1 MIPQD
6 LDAVDA
12 EWLTDRLQTVAPG
25 VSVHSVEVLRA
36 SDATNFNATLR
47 LVHDS
52 PALPSTVF
60 LKIPPVEPVRRARL
74 DWASM
79 GRREARFYREL
90 APRVD
95 FRVPGVF
102 VADLDDETG
111 EFLLLLEHIDGER
124 LMLPDPTFGVDVDL
138 VAAALH
144 DFATLHAGFEDPLV
158 RNERA
163 PWLGPT
169 GRTSDYGARLLR
181 EGIDAGAPLAPQ
193 FVRVAEAYIGDRN
206 RLQDAWELG
215 PTTVLHGD
223 GHIGNLFVDGSS
235 LPPRLGFFDWGLM
248 TVGSPLRDISY
259 FVTMTL
265 DPVVRAAAERDLIE
279 TYLAARR
286 ELGAAAISSE
296 DAWRWHRV
304 QSAYAVV
311 ASCQAIVVADDASPN
326 RRAFA
331 EAFVERATRAV
342 EDLRPLEAL
351 ESAH

>member
-1 MIPQD
+1 
-6 LDAVDA
+6 
-12 EWLTDRLQTVAPG
+12 
-25 VSVHSVEVLRA
+25 
-36 SDATNFNATLR
+36 
-47 LVHDS
+47 
-52 PALPSTVF
+52 
-60 LKIPPVEPVRRARL
+60 
-74 DWASM
+74 
-79 GRREARFYREL
+79 
-90 APRVD
+90 
-95 FRVPGVF
+95 
-102 VADLDDETG
+102 
-111 EFLLLLEHIDGER
+111 
-124 LMLPDPTFGVDVDL
+124 
-138 VAAALH
+138 
-144 DFATLHAGFEDPLV
+144 
-158 RNERA
+158 
-163 PWLGPT
+163 
-169 GRTSDYGARLLR
+169 
-181 EGIDAGAPLAPQ
+181 
-193 FVRVAEAYIGDRN
+193 
-206 RLQDAWELG
+206 
-215 PTTVLHGD
+215 
-223 GHIGNLFVDGSS
+223 
-235 LPPRLGFFDWGLM
+235 M